1 MRRWIRI
8 LRRRR
13 RRRRMRR
20 ISEWLVHALVLALF
34 LSLSLAL
41 ITMGY
46 IVGFNSAALGLA
58 GVSEWAGGFHAC
70 CFLCTCN
77 GYFLHWHWVWRSSPQ
92 RFWLILIN
100 STGWESPI

>member
-58 GVSEWAGGFHAC
+58 GVLEWAGGS
-70 CFLCTCN
+70 TP
-77 GYFLHWHWVWRSSPQ
+77 VVSSAPA
-92 RFWLILIN
+92 RVTFCIGIGSGVLLPKFWLILIN
-100 STGWESPI
+100 GTG